1 MQLRHAFAP
10 SIHRCRQQRA
20 PVVRLGTQPPPRSK
34 APAPAPNRCHPQ
46 LLGHTQTGELVRFA
60 PRASKPRRRSRSGS
74 LGQGCGWHTTQ
85 SAVGFSMRSRREL
98 TPPTHRGRQQCA
110 PAAAA
115 TLQGADSGSGS
126 EPMLPPTAQ
135 PKRDRCLSRRRRL
148 RAAAGVEAAPV
159 QTGRLVRGNCG
170 KHAAPAQSRGSS
182 GKRVPPTNRP
192 GLRRAQHAAAHSA
205 RATTAPLPP
214 EASARRVTRQAATA
228 ALQGSGS
235 GSEPMP
241 PPPAAGPTHADRRL
255 VTSPPPSYST
265 RRRSRAGTT
274 GQPARAAPRARVP
287 R

>member
-20 PVVRLGTQPPPRSK
+20 PVVRRGTQPPPRSK
-34 APAPAPNRCHPQ
+34 APAPAPNRCRRQ
-46 LLGHTQTGELVRFA
+46 LLGHTQVRASPSCCRLRAAADIELAPVQTGELVRFA

-182 GKRVPPTNRP
+182 GKGYRQQT
-192 GLRRAQHAAAHSA
+192 A
-205 RATTAPLPP
+205 R
-214 EASARRVTRQAATA
+214 
-228 ALQGSGS
+228 GSGGPS
-235 GSEPMP
+235 MRPRIALAP
-241 PPPAAGPTHADRRL
+241 PPHRCHRK
-255 VTSPPPSYST
+255 
-265 RRRSRAGTT
+265 RAL
-274 GQPARAAPRARVP
+274 AV
-287 R
+287 